1 MCCEVLLFLLLLFS
15 LVTLWHHCC
24 ACLRRSESL
33 GACAAS
39 HQSVPELQPTKTCIS
54 YVDAS
59 NLQSASLQLVICVF
73 AAMQST
79 LQRVGNRSNIADMA
93 CQPFYKWI
101 QETYTWHVVGLFAVL
116 YALGGFPAMVWGGA
130 LRIAWVYH
138 ITWFVNSAS
147 HCWGYQSYNT
157 GMALPCYKYS
167 YAGLHQPFVCA
178 A

>member
-1 MCCEVLLFLLLLFS
+1 MGATLKS
-15 LVTLWHHCC
+15 TSSPLV
-24 ACLRRSESL
+24 S
-33 GACAAS
+33 
-39 HQSVPELQPTKTCIS
+39 
-54 YVDAS
+54 
-59 NLQSASLQLVICVF
+59 CVF
-73 AAMQST
+73 AALQST

-101 QETYTWHVVGLFAVL
+101 QETYTWHVVGLFAAL

-157 GMALPCYKYS
+157 GMALRVSCTGLSRSPATPCMSCVAASLKYTQS
-167 YAGLHQPFVCA
+167 LSALLFRLA
-178 A
+178 ASMYYPVLCCQDLKQCLCHCR